1 MKWRGR
7 VVFWILFPVLLYL
20 LLVTLLWVVQDRLI
34 FPGATWGRGEP
45 LPFAPG
51 VTVERL
57 PLPGKDATFRIAV
70 AEPSRAQ
77 AVALCFGGNG
87 EDLRHGIQRA
97 LMFAEYGI
105 RCVGVEY
112 PGYGESGGQV
122 GERDFHAA
130 AEAAAGFARDRA
142 QADGLP
148 LFAIGVSMGSFS
160 ATHLAATGR
169 VERALIVS
177 APTSIE
183 AGARLHYF
191 WVPVSLLLRHR
202 LDNLARADR
211 VACPVLV
218 IHGDRDRI
226 VPLEMGRML
235 AGAFANGQFVVAE
248 GYGHN
253 DLPLDRRG
261 PFGERIADFFEVR

>member
-1 MKWRGR
+1 M
-7 VVFWILFPVLLYL
+7 
-20 LLVTLLWVVQDRLI
+20 
-34 FPGATWGRGEP
+34 
-45 LPFAPG
+45 PFAPG
-51 VTVERL
+51 VEVARQ
-57 PLPGKDATFRIAV
+57 PLPGTEATFRIAV
-70 AEPSRAQ
+70 AEPSRPQ
-77 AVALCFGGNG
+77 AVAVCFGGNG

-105 RCVGVEY
+105 RCVAVEY
-112 PGYGESGGQV
+112 PGYGESGGDV
-122 GERDFHAA
+122 GERDFYAA
-130 AEAAAGFARDRA
+130 AETAAEFGQERAR
-142 QADGLP
+142 ADGLP
-148 LFAIGVSMGSFS
+148 LVAIGVSMGSFS

-169 VERALIVS
+169 VERAMIVS

-202 LDNLARADR
+202 MDNLSRADR

-226 VPLEMGRML
+226 VPLAMGRTL
-235 AGAFANGQFVVAE
+235 AEAFANGELVVAG

-261 PFGERIADFFEVR
+261 PLGERIADFLGVR